1 MIGCNITEI
10 DIHSRMSIS
19 PIISKEEI
27 KKHFIE
33 KFEANRRL
41 GWSVTRSWIIA
52 NLFVDGV
59 ENVELIE
66 PKEDVV
72 VLGNEC
78 ANLRNLKIEL
88 N

>member
-1 MIGCNITEI
+1 
-10 DIHSRMSIS
+10 
-19 PIISKEEI
+19 
-27 KKHFIE
+27 
-33 KFEANRRL
+33 
-41 GWSVTRSWIIA
+41 
-52 NLFVDGV
+52 
-59 ENVELIE
+59 VELIE